1 MTAPSGDSRWDPR
14 RRAREA
20 ALHMLYE
27 MEVGGLTATEAAQ
40 IQPLVGDEDAVVV
53 TEPAAEGFAQR
64 LASGAWDARAELD
77 GIIGEA
83 STNWRVERLTILD
96 RIVLRLAVREWLA
109 EPATPPRVVLSEAI
123 ELARRYSGDEAA
135 RFVNGVLDGA
145 FRRLKADGRI
155 VE

>member
-1 MTAPSGDSRWDPR
+1 MSSPDGTGRWDPR

-27 MEVGGLTATEAAQ
+27 MEVGGLSADDAARL
-40 IQPLVGDEDAVVV
+40 QPLVGDEDAVAVDDA
-53 TEPAAEGFAQR
+53 AAESFARR
-64 LASGAWDARAELD
+64 LATGVWESRAELD
-77 GIIGEA
+77 GVIGEA
-83 STNWRVERLTILD
+83 STNWRVERLAVLD
-96 RIVLRLAVREWLA
+96 RLVLRLAVREWLT
-109 EPATPPRVVLSEAI
+109 EPSTPPRVVLSEAI

-145 FRRLKADGRI
+145 FRRLKAEGRI